1 MSKPKMP
8 LAAIPLVGR
17 LLPLALLLALA
28 APGAAA
34 QAYQPRFGAG
44 FDVMGGLPGQDV
56 VPEGLGIGVRGRISV
71 PVNRDVSLAGDL
83 GFAGFVL
90 GGRDDAGYVFNP
102 QLSVILS
109 FPRRETVR
117 YLLGGFGGFI
127 VSGDGDGFTEPEG
140 GPAIHLGLGWAF
152 PLNETSL
159 FIELNPSLVVGSEEA
174 TVVLPL
180 RAGVIF

>member
-1 MSKPKMP
+1 MSQIPP
-8 LAAIPLVGR
+8 AGRPFRLALFLGL
-17 LLPLALLLALA
+17 LLPLALAS
-28 APGAAA
+28 PEAAA
-34 QAYQPRFGAG
+34 QAYQPRFGVG
-44 FDVMGGLPGQDV
+44 FDALVSVPGQDI

-71 PVNRDVSLAGDL
+71 PVNRDLSVAGDV

-109 FPRRETVR
+109 FPTRDTVR

-127 VSGDGDGFTEPEG
+127 VTGDGEGVDEPEG
-140 GPAIHLGLGWAF
+140 GPSIHLGLGWAF
-152 PLNETSL
+152 PLRETSL
-159 FIELNPSLVVGSEEA
+159 YVEVDPSLIVGSQEA